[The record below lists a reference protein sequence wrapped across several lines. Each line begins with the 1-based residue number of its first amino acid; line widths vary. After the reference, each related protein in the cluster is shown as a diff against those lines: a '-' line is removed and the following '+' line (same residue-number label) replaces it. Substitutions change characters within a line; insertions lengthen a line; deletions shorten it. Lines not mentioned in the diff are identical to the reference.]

1 MTDNEILDETLRL
14 AIPRYL
20 DRIKP
25 NKDFTRQG
33 CIDEAVKVL
42 EFEFRFSRRIGLF
55 KELTIQESDEF
66 DALVS
71 RLMPLMDEQAS
82 AAETEY
88 RKGQMEKGIN
98 RAKAESIIVP
108 AFERFGFKVSIEYY
122 KFKAY
127 LKVRLS
133 DEDWTMFWVPYEDLY
148 QEGYIDGLVATASS
162 LRNSIIR
169 RKKKDGRR

>member
-20 DRIKP
+20 DHIKP
-25 NKDFTRQG
+25 NKDFTKQG
-33 CIDEAVKVL
+33 CIDEAIKML
-42 EFEFRFSRRIGLF
+42 EFEFRLSRRIGFF
-55 KELTIQESDEF
+55 KEFTVRESDEF

-71 RLMPLMDEQAS
+71 RLMPLMEEKAS

-88 RKGQMEKGIN
+88 RKELMEKGIN

-133 DEDWTMFWVPYEDLY
+133 DEDWTMFWVAYEDIY
-148 QEGYIDGLVATASS
+148 KDGYIEGLVATAVD
-162 LRNSIIR
+162 LKDTMERK
-169 RKKKDGRR
+169 RKK